1 MGVLQTNKDNKVIFL
16 YTNNTE
22 EQFTFVKKA
31 NDRGYD
37 VLHLDGPLA
46 PHWIAKMEQSFE
58 NIAFARVD
66 ADTLDKLIQKTDE
79 IPSKLSK
86 EEEEKLKPVFEGA
99 INKEKYHIQFESM
112 SEDDAPIIIT
122 QPEFI
127 RRMMEQQKMGG
138 AGFFGAFPENYNMVV
153 NANHPK
159 IGSLLSKSEEEQGQT
174 VKQLTDLAL
183 LSQGMLKGEAL
194 NEFIERNIEQIA

>member
-1 MGVLQTNKDNKVIFL
+1 
-16 YTNNTE
+16 
-22 EQFTFVKKA
+22 
-31 NDRGYD
+31 
-37 VLHLDGPLA
+37 
-46 PHWIAKMEQSFE
+46 
-58 NIAFARVD
+58 
-66 ADTLDKLIQKTDE
+66 LIQKSEE

-86 EEEEKLKPVFEGA
+86 EDEEKLKPVFESFL
-99 INKEKYHIQFESM
+99 NKEKFSIQFESM

-138 AGFFGAFPENYNMVV
+138 GGFYGAFPEMYNLVI

-159 IGSLLSKSEEEQGQT
+159 ISGILLKKEKAQKET
-174 VKQLTDLAL
+174 VKQLSDLAM

-194 NEFIERNIEQIA
+194 NAFIERNIEQIA